1 MTTTPD
7 EFELI
12 SLDELKRHK
21 GKAFDFRHPSFGLHG
36 IAVFWDG
43 EAVYA
48 IEDSCPHLFG
58 SLADGMVRKGEVS
71 CPLHGAQFD
80 LATGKCTDLF
90 TIDTTAYK
98 AEVRDGMVWVMAPG
112 EQRDKA

>member
-1 MTTTPD
+1 MTSTQD

-12 SLDELKRHK
+12 SLDELKRLK

-43 EAVYA
+43 EAVHA
-48 IEDSCPHLFG
+48 LEDSCPHLFG
-58 SLADGMVRKGEVS
+58 SLAEGMIRKGEVS

-80 LATGKCTDLF
+80 LATGKCVDLY
-90 TIDTTAYK
+90 TIDTTAYR
-98 AEVRDGMVWVMAPG
+98 AEVRDGMVWVQAPG
-112 EQRDKA
+112 ERRDKT